1 MIRQPVFDFE
11 SNEKDKKE
19 RYKRRAFFAGLIFL
33 FALLQNT
40 PHILPGI
47 FGAHAL
53 ILIPLVVCLGMFEK
67 AVIAS
72 LLGIFAGVLWDI
84 HAAVADGFNALILMA
99 FATLASILISYL
111 MRNNI
116 RTAMLLC
123 ICAVV
128 IYSVLHWFIFV
139 ICTGATGGFI
149 TLITFY
155 LPSAVYTLVFA
166 PLIYIL
172 LRAVLRKLK
181 EDGNR

>member
-1 MIRQPVFDFE
+1 MKKQPMSKE
-11 SNEKDKKE
+11 KKE
-19 RYKRRAFFAGLIFL
+19 LLKRRGFFVLLIFL
-33 FALLQNT
+33 FALFQNT
-40 PHILPGI
+40 PHLFPSV

-53 ILIPLVVCLGMFEK
+53 ILIPLAVCLGMFEK

-72 LLGIFAGVLWDI
+72 VLGIFAGALWDI
-84 HAAVADGFNALILMA
+84 NAAAADGYNAMVLMV
-99 FATLASILISYL
+99 FATLTSILISYL

-123 ICAVV
+123 VCAVV
-128 IYSVLHWFIFV
+128 IYSVLHWFFFV
-139 ICTGATGGFI
+139 ICSGATGGFI

-155 LPSAVYTLVFA
+155 LPSVVYTLVFA

-181 EDGNR
+181 EDGR